1 MAKPD
6 KVESFLVGVRY
17 SLMILFWGLIG
28 TFTALALFVT
38 CYDIMG
44 FLV

>member
-1 MAKPD
+1 MKKSD
-6 KVESFLVGVRY
+6 KVESFLLGVHD
-17 SLMILFWGLIG
+17 SLMALFWGLIG
-28 TFTALALFVT
+28 TFTALALCLT